1 MAQEESSDLDQLPNP
16 EEFAAAS
23 AKRKKREKRDEEQ
36 LSPMN
41 INSLMDIMT
50 LILVFLLKNYGEDPL
65 KVQGQDLKAPTSFAE
80 LRPEDAM
87 TITISQ
93 KAILVDDKKA
103 VDVSMGVVDKSQKKG
118 GESAF
123 MIQPLFEEIQVAV
136 KKKKQEKKL
145 LGQEY
150 KPMATVIV
158 DQGSPYRLIQEVMYT
173 AGQAELSQ
181 FKLAVI
187 KTERFRLG
195 GSGTAAPTP

>member
-1 MAQEESSDLDQLPNP
+1 MSQEESSDLDKLPDP
-16 EEFAAAS
+16 SEFAAAGPR
-23 AKRKKREKRDEEQ
+23 RKKKDRRGDDGG
-36 LSPMN
+36 LSLN

-50 LILVFLLKNYGEDPL
+50 IMLVFLLKNYGDDPL
-65 KVQGQDLKAPTSFAE
+65 KVQGPDLKVPSSFAE

-103 VDVSMGVVDKSQKKG
+103 VDVTNGAVDKSQKKG
-118 GESAF
+118 GETSF
-123 MIQPLFEEIQVAV
+123 EIVPLFEQLQSAV
-136 KKKKQEKKL
+136 KKKKQEKAL
-145 LGQEY
+145 LKQEY

-158 DQGSPYRLIQEVMYT
+158 DQAAPYRLLQEVMYT

-187 KTERFRLG
+187 KTDRYRLG
-195 GSGTAAPTP
+195 VTAP